1 MRSDPPCV
9 QRHGS
14 GRPVSRRSFLAW
26 ALPAGAAAAA
36 PAPAALPLVD
46 AHLHYSHDA
55 WDLVPPRQA
64 AALLRAAGL
73 RTALVSSSNDEGT
86 QKLLAEAPDIVV
98 PVLRPYRTR
107 ADTGGWVREDAVAR
121 YMEERLARYRYAGVG
136 EFHLFG
142 ADADLPVPRRMV
154 TLARERGLF
163 LHAHSDA
170 EAVDRLFAQWPEAR
184 ILWAHSGFEPPARVR
199 EVLRRHPRLWCDLA
213 YRSDQASAGRV
224 DAAWREAFEEFP
236 GRFLVG
242 TDTFTPERWHYV
254 GPHARWTREWL
265 ADLPAPL
272 AESIAWRNGQALL
285 QGLWKA

>member
-1 MRSDPPCV
+1 MR
-9 QRHGS
+9 G
-14 GRPVSRRSFLAW
+14 GWGALGTLAT
-26 ALPAGAAAAA
+26 AGLARAAA
-36 PAPAALPLVD
+36 PLPLFD

-55 WDLVPPRQA
+55 WELVPPRQA
-64 AALLRAAGL
+64 AGLLRAAGL

-86 QKLLAEAPDIVV
+86 QKLWAEAPDIVV

-107 ADTGGWVREDAVAR
+107 EDTGAWVREEAIVR

-154 TLARERGLF
+154 ALARERGLF

-170 EAVDRLFAQWPEAR
+170 EAVERLFAQWPQAR

-199 EVLRRHPRLWCDLA
+199 EVLRRHPQLWCDLA
-213 YRSDQASAGRV
+213 FRSDQASGGKV
-224 DAAWREAFEEFP
+224 DAAWREAFVEFP
-236 GRFLVG
+236 GRFMVG

-254 GPHARWTREWL
+254 GPHARWVREWL

-272 AESIAWRNGQALL
+272 AEAIAWRNGQALL